1 MFEDLLQLVD
11 NYVRLCF
18 ATSTKT
24 GLKYHS
30 LTHTEEVVS
39 HAREMTTFYGLG
51 EKDNFCVLCAAWFH
65 DLGYLYTSH
74 DKHEEKSVELMRNF
88 AQILCSPE
96 VINAIEKIILATKY
110 PTVPGNL
117 LQKIMCDADTYHF
130 GTSEFFS
137 HDRLIKEEI
146 EIQNGN
152 PVENWDKSSLNLLLS
167 HQFYTSY
174 CKQRLDAGK
183 RANIKILESRLK

>member
-11 NYVRLCF
+11 NYARLCF

-24 GLKYHS
+24 GLKYHN
-30 LTHTEEVVS
+30 LAHTEEVVS
-39 HAREMTTFYGLG
+39 HAREMATFYGVG

-74 DKHEEKSVELMRNF
+74 DKHEERSAELMRAF
-88 AQILCSPE
+88 AQVLCPTE
-96 VINAIEKIILATKY
+96 IMDTIEKIILATKY
-110 PTVPGNL
+110 PNVPRNL
-117 LQKIMCDADTYHF
+117 LQEIMRDADTYHF
-130 GTSEFFS
+130 GTPEFFA
-137 HDRLIKEEI
+137 HDRLVKEEI
-146 EIQNGN
+146 EIQNGK
-152 PVENWDKSSLNLLLS
+152 PVENWDKSSLSLLVS